1 MVDAA
6 PTGTMRMTLPGKER
20 RRPGAP
26 RRAPT
31 RSDRALERS
40 DPLVRRRPS
49 GEPPPLPR
57 PVSPGTRAFLVAGV
71 VMVVLW
77 AALTTELGVRVVT
90 RADVAVL
97 DALARLRTDA
107 LVDVGQGLAALGSL
121 WTFRVVAWTTLI
133 VLLVARRFQHLFAAL
148 AVFLVV
154 TLLDGLLAVGLGRMR
169 PTDVTIVGSW
179 DGYAHPSAPVANIAL
194 GLTVMLF
201 TLLPAGRWRTRA
213 AWVVGVVIV
222 LVALARLFLAVDHP
236 TDVAAALVTG
246 VALPVVALRLLT
258 PEEAFPV
265 TYRRGVRA
273 HLDVGGRRG
282 EAIRAALA
290 SEVGVRVVAVEPF
303 GQASSAGS
311 TPLRLDVV
319 HEGAELQLFGK
330 LYASTHLWSD
340 RWYKLAR
347 TVRYGRLE
355 DERPFNTVRRLVE
368 YEDHMLRVMRD
379 AGLPSPEP
387 HGIVEITPDREYLIL
402 TEFLAGAVHITE
414 GEVTDGTIDEAM
426 RCVRRLWDA
435 GLAHRDIKPGNVLV
449 RDGRVLL
456 IDVAFAEVRPT
467 PWRQAVDLANM
478 MLTLAL
484 CTSAERVYE
493 RARLVFTP
501 AEIGEAFAASRGV
514 TIPSQLRWLLRRRD
528 EDLLARFRE
537 LAPATPTVAIQRW
550 SLRRVVLTMAVVAG
564 VALAL
569 ALVIVNLRL
578 VGLA

>member
-1 MVDAA
+1 
-6 PTGTMRMTLPGKER
+6 MRMTLPGKER

-26 RRAPT
+26 PGLTPTGPRRDTKHA
-31 RSDRALERS
+31 A
-40 DPLVRRRPS
+40 PLVRRRPS

-57 PVSPGTRAFLVAGV
+57 PVSSGTRAFVVAGA
-71 VMVVLW
+71 MVVLLW

-90 RADVAVL
+90 QADVAVL
-97 DALARLRTDA
+97 DALARLRTDF
-107 LVDVGQGLAALGSL
+107 LVDVGQAVAALGSV

-133 VLLVARRFQHLFAAL
+133 VLLAARRFQHLLAAL

-154 TLLDGLLAVGLGRMR
+154 SLLNNLDAVGLGRMR
-169 PTDVTIVGSW
+169 PTGVTIVGSW
-179 DGYAHPSAPVANIAL
+179 DGYAHPSAPVASIAL
-194 GLTVMLF
+194 GFTVILLTLV
-201 TLLPAGRWRTRA
+201 PRGPWRARA
-213 AWVVGVVIV
+213 AWVAGSAIV
-222 LVALARLFLAVDHP
+222 LVAVARLFLAVDHP

-246 VALPVVALRLLT
+246 VALPAVALRMLT

-290 SEVGVRVVAVEPF
+290 SEVGVSVVGVGPF
-303 GQASSAGS
+303 GRGSSAGS
-311 TPLRLDVV
+311 TPLRIDVV
-319 HEGAELQLFGK
+319 EGGTRRQLFGK

-368 YEDHMLRVMRD
+368 YEDHMLRVLRD
-379 AGLPSPEP
+379 AGLPTPLP
-387 HGIVEITPDREYLIL
+387 LGIVEITPDREYLIL

-414 GEVTDGTIDEAM
+414 GEVTDGTIDDALG
-426 RCVRRLWDA
+426 CVRRLWNT

-493 RARLVFTP
+493 RALSVFTP
-501 AEIGEAFAASRGV
+501 EDIGEAFAASRGV
-514 TIPSQLRWLLRRRD
+514 TIPSQLRSLLRRRD
-528 EDLLARFRE
+528 DDLLARFRE
-537 LAPATPTVAIQRW
+537 LAPETPPVAIQRW
-550 SLRRVVLTMAVVAG
+550 SLRRAVLTLAVVAG
-564 VALAL
+564 AGLAVALA
-569 ALVIVNLRL
+569 VVNLRL
-578 VGLA
+578 AGLA

>member
-1 MVDAA
+1 
-6 PTGTMRMTLPGKER
+6 MTLPGKER

-26 RRAPT
+26 RRRAQTAP
-31 RSDRALERS
+31 DRVAERPG
-40 DPLVRRRPS
+40 PLVRRRPS

-57 PVSPGTRAFLVAGV
+57 PVTPGTRAFLVAGV
-71 VMVVLW
+71 LVVLLW
-77 AALTTELGVRVVT
+77 AALTTEVGVRVVT
-90 RADVAVL
+90 GVDLAVL
-97 DALARLRTDA
+97 DPLARLRTDA
-107 LVDVGQGLAALGSL
+107 LVDVAKRVAALGSL

-133 VLLVARRFQHLFAAL
+133 VLAGVRRFQHLFAAL

-154 TLLDGLLAVGLGRMR
+154 SLLNGLLAVGLGRMR
-169 PTDVTIVGSW
+169 PADVAIVGSW

-194 GLTVMLF
+194 GFTVMLL
-201 TLLPAGRWRTRA
+201 TLIPGGRWRARA
-213 AWVVGVVIV
+213 AWAVGTAIALVV
-222 LVALARLFLAVDHP
+222 AARLLLAVDHP

-246 VALPVVALRLLT
+246 VALPAVALRLLT

-282 EAIRAALA
+282 DAIRAALS
-290 SEVGVRVVAVEPF
+290 SEVGVRVAGVEPF
-303 GQASSAGS
+303 GRGSSAGS
-311 TPLRLDVV
+311 TPLRIDVIDG
-319 HEGAELQLFGK
+319 GAERQLFGK

-368 YEDHMLRVMRD
+368 YEDHMLRVLRD
-379 AGLPSPEP
+379 AGLPSPQP
-387 HGIVEITPDREYLIL
+387 FGIVEITPDREYLIL

-414 GEVTDGTIDEAM
+414 GEVTDGTIDDAL
-426 RCVRRLWDA
+426 RCVRRLWDT

-484 CTSAERVYE
+484 CVPAERVYE
-493 RARLVFTP
+493 RALSMFSP
-501 AEIGEAFAASRGV
+501 EEIGEAFAASRGV
-514 TIPSQLRWLLRRRD
+514 TIPSQLRSLLRRRD
-528 EDLLARFRE
+528 DDLLAMFRE
-537 LAPATPTVAIQRW
+537 LAPPTPPVAIQRW
-550 SLRRVVLTMAVVAG
+550 SLRRAVLTMAVVAG
-564 VALAL
+564 VAVALAL
-569 ALVIVNLRL
+569 AAVNLRL
-578 VGLA
+578 SGLA

>member
-1 MVDAA
+1 
-6 PTGTMRMTLPGKER
+6 MTLPGKER
-20 RRPGAP
+20 RRSGAP
-26 RRAPT
+26 LRRAVTPY
-31 RSDRALERS
+31 DRATEPPG
-40 DPLVRRRPS
+40 PLVRRRPS

-57 PVSPGTRAFLVAGV
+57 PVSPSTRLFLVAGV
-71 VMVVLW
+71 LVVLLW
-77 AALTTELGVRVVT
+77 AALTTKVGVRVVT
-90 RADVAVL
+90 RVDVTML
-97 DALARLRTDA
+97 DTLARLRTDA
-107 LVDVGQGLAALGSL
+107 LVDMAQGVTALGSL

-133 VLLVARRFQHLFAAL
+133 VLVAVRRFQHLFAAL

-154 TLLDGLLAVGLGRMR
+154 SLLNGLLAVGLGRMR
-169 PTDVTIVGSW
+169 PTGVVIVGSW
-179 DGYAHPSAPVANIAL
+179 HGYAHPSTPIANIAL
-194 GLTVMLF
+194 AFTVMLF
-201 TLLPAGRWRTRA
+201 TLTPRGPWRART
-213 AWVVGVVIV
+213 AWVVGPAIA
-222 LVALARLFLAVDHP
+222 LVAVARLFLAVDHP

-246 VALPVVALRLLT
+246 VALPVVAFRLMT

-265 TYRRGVRA
+265 SYRRGVRA
-273 HLDVGGRRG
+273 HLDIGGQRG
-282 EAIRAALA
+282 KAIRAALA
-290 SEVGVRVVAVEPF
+290 SEVGVRVVDVEPF
-303 GQASSAGS
+303 GRGSSAGS

-319 HEGAELQLFGK
+319 DEGRELQLFGK

-347 TVRYGRLE
+347 TIRYGRLE

-368 YEDHMLRVMRD
+368 YEDHMLRVLRD

-402 TEFLAGAVHITE
+402 TEFFAGAVHITE
-414 GEVTDGTIDEAM
+414 GEVTDRTIDDAL

-493 RARLVFTP
+493 RALSVFSP
-501 AEIGEAFAASRGV
+501 DEIGEAFAASRGV
-514 TIPSQLRWLLRRRD
+514 TIPSELRSLLRRHD
-528 EDLLARFRE
+528 ENLIARFRE
-537 LAPATPTVAIQRW
+537 LAPQTPTVAIQRW
-550 SLRRVVLTMAVVAG
+550 SLRRAVLMMAVLTG
-564 VALAL
+564 VALAV
-569 ALVIVNLRL
+569 ALVAVNLRL
-578 VGLA
+578 AGLA

>member
-1 MVDAA
+1 
-6 PTGTMRMTLPGKER
+6 MRMTLPGKER

-26 RRAPT
+26 RRALTP
-31 RSDRALERS
+31 SDRALERPG
-40 DPLVRRRPS
+40 PLVRRRPS

-71 VMVVLW
+71 VTVLLW

-107 LVDVGQGLAALGSL
+107 LVDVGQGVAALGSL

-133 VLLVARRFQHLFAAL
+133 VLLAARRFQHLIAAL

-169 PTDVTIVGSW
+169 PTDVAIVGSW

-201 TLLPAGRWRTRA
+201 TLLPGGRWRARA
-213 AWVVGVVIV
+213 AWVAGTVIV
-222 LVALARLFLAVDHP
+222 LVAVARLFLAVDHP

-282 EAIRAALA
+282 EAIRAALT
-290 SEVGVRVVAVEPF
+290 SEVGVRVVGVEPF
-303 GQASSAGS
+303 GQGSSAGS

-319 HEGAELQLFGK
+319 EGGTERQLFGK

-368 YEDHMLRVMRD
+368 YEDHMLRVLRD
-379 AGLPSPEP
+379 AGLPTPLP
-387 HGIVEITPDREYLIL
+387 LGIVEITPDREYLIL

-414 GEVTDGTIDEAM
+414 GEVTDATIDDAL
-426 RCVRRLWDA
+426 RCIRRMWDA

-484 CTSAERVYE
+484 CMSAERVYE
-493 RARLVFTP
+493 RALSVFTP
-501 AEIGEAFAASRGV
+501 EELGEAFAASRGV
-514 TIPSQLRWLLRRRD
+514 TIPSQLRSLLRRRED
-528 EDLLARFRE
+528 DLLARFRE
-537 LAPATPTVAIQRW
+537 LAPATPPVAIQRW
-550 SLRRVVLTMAVVAG
+550 SLRRAMLTMTVVAG
-564 VALAL
+564 AALAVALVA
-569 ALVIVNLRL
+569 VNLRL
-578 VGLA
+578 AGLA

>member
-1 MVDAA
+1 
-6 PTGTMRMTLPGKER
+6 MRMTLPGKER
-20 RRPGAP
+20 RRPGA
-26 RRAPT
+26 RRGRAPT
-31 RSDRALERS
+31 PPRRDAERPA
-40 DPLVRRRPS
+40 PLVRRRPS

-57 PVSPGTRAFLVAGV
+57 PVSPGTRAFLAAGAV
-71 VMVVLW
+71 VVLLW
-77 AALTTELGVRVVT
+77 AALTTDVGVRMVT
-90 RADVAVL
+90 RGDVAVL

-107 LVDVGQGLAALGSL
+107 LVDAAQGMAALGSL
-121 WTFRVVAWTTLI
+121 WTFRVAAWTTLI
-133 VLLVARRFQHLFAAL
+133 VLLAARRFQHLFAAL
-148 AVFLVV
+148 AVLLVV
-154 TLLDGLLAVGLGRMR
+154 SLLNSLLAVGLGRMR
-169 PTDVTIVGSW
+169 PTDVAIVGSW
-179 DGYAHPSAPVANIAL
+179 DGYAHPSAPAANIAL
-194 GLTVMLF
+194 GFTVMLF
-201 TLLPAGRWRTRA
+201 TLVPGGQWRSRA
-213 AWVVGVVIV
+213 AWVAGTLIV
-222 LVALARLFLAVDHP
+222 LVAVARLFLAVDHP

-246 VALPVVALRLLT
+246 VALPAVALRLLT
-258 PEEAFPV
+258 PEEAFPI

-290 SEVGVRVVAVEPF
+290 SEVGVRVVGVEPF
-303 GQASSAGS
+303 GQGSSAGS

-319 HEGAELQLFGK
+319 DDGAELQLFGK

-387 HGIVEITPDREYLIL
+387 HGIVEITPDGEYLIL
-402 TEFLAGAVHITE
+402 TEFLASAVHITE
-414 GEVTDGTIDEAM
+414 GEVTDGTIDDAM

-493 RARLVFTP
+493 RALLVFTP
-501 AEIGEAFAASRGV
+501 DEIGEAFAASRGV
-514 TIPSQLRWLLRRRD
+514 TIPSQLRSLLRRRD
-528 EDLLARFRE
+528 DDLLARFRE
-537 LAPATPTVAIQRW
+537 LAPATPPVAIQRW

-564 VALAL
+564 AALAV
-569 ALVIVNLRL
+569 AVVAANLRL
-578 VGLA
+578 AGLA

>member
-1 MVDAA
+1 MV
-6 PTGTMRMTLPGKER
+6 L
-20 RRPGAP
+20 
-26 RRAPT
+26 
-31 RSDRALERS
+31 
-40 DPLVRRRPS
+40 
-49 GEPPPLPR
+49 
-57 PVSPGTRAFLVAGV
+57 
-71 VMVVLW
+71 LW

-107 LVDVGQGLAALGSL
+107 LVDVGQGVAALGSL

-194 GLTVMLF
+194 GFTVVLF
-201 TLLPAGRWRTRA
+201 TLIPGGRWRSRA

-273 HLDVGGRRG
+273 HLDVDGRRG

-319 HEGAELQLFGK
+319 DEGAELQLFGK

-414 GEVTDGTIDEAM
+414 GEVTDSTIDDAM

-449 RDGRVLL
+449 RDGRALL

-484 CTSAERVYE
+484 CASAERVYE

-501 AEIGEAFAASRGV
+501 DEIGEAFAASRGV
-514 TIPSQLRWLLRRRD
+514 TIPSQLRSLLRRRHD
-528 EDLLARFRE
+528 DLLARFRE

-569 ALVIVNLRL
+569 ALAVVNLRL

>member
-1 MVDAA
+1 
-6 PTGTMRMTLPGKER
+6 
-20 RRPGAP
+20 
-26 RRAPT
+26 
-31 RSDRALERS
+31 
-40 DPLVRRRPS
+40 LVV
-49 GEPPPLPR
+49 L
-57 PVSPGTRAFLVAGV
+57 
-71 VMVVLW
+71 LW

-107 LVDVGQGLAALGSL
+107 LVDVSQAVAALGSV

-133 VLLVARRFQHLFAAL
+133 VLLAARRFQHLLAAL

-154 TLLDGLLAVGLGRMR
+154 SLLNNLVTVGLGRMR
-169 PTDVTIVGSW
+169 PTGVTIVGSW
-179 DGYAHPSAPVANIAL
+179 DGYAHPSAPVASIAL
-194 GLTVMLF
+194 CFTVLLLTLVPRGL
-201 TLLPAGRWRTRA
+201 WRARA
-213 AWVVGVVIV
+213 AWVAGSAIA
-222 LVALARLFLAVDHP
+222 LVAVARLFLAVDHP

-246 VALPVVALRLLT
+246 VALPAVALRMLT

-290 SEVGVRVVAVEPF
+290 SEVGVSVVGVEPF
-303 GQASSAGS
+303 GQGTSAGS
-311 TPLRLDVV
+311 TPLRIDVV
-319 HEGAELQLFGK
+319 EGGTGRQLFGK

-368 YEDHMLRVMRD
+368 YEDHMLRVLRD
-379 AGLPSPEP
+379 AGLPTPLP
-387 HGIVEITPDREYLIL
+387 LGIVEITPDREYLIL
-402 TEFLAGAVHITE
+402 TEFFAGAVHITE
-414 GEVTDGTIDEAM
+414 GEVTDGTIDDALG
-426 RCVRRLWDA
+426 CIRRLWDS

-449 RDGRVLL
+449 RDSGVFL

-493 RARLVFTP
+493 RALSVFTP
-501 AEIGEAFAASRGV
+501 QEIGEAFAASRGV
-514 TIPSQLRWLLRRRD
+514 TIPSQLRSLLRRRD
-528 EDLLARFRE
+528 DDLLARFRE
-537 LAPATPTVAIQRW
+537 LAPPTPPVAIQRW
-550 SLRRVVLTMAVVAG
+550 SLRRAVLTLAVVAG
-564 VALAL
+564 AALVVALVA
-569 ALVIVNLRL
+569 VNLR
-578 VGLA
+578 VAGLA

>member
-1 MVDAA
+1 
-6 PTGTMRMTLPGKER
+6 MTLPGKQR
-20 RRPGAP
+20 RRWGAP
-26 RRAPT
+26 RRAQTP
-31 RSDRALERS
+31 SDRAAERPG
-40 DPLVRRRPS
+40 PLVRRRPS

-71 VMVVLW
+71 LVALLW
-77 AALTTELGVRVVT
+77 AALTTEVGVRVVT
-90 RADVAVL
+90 RVDLAVL
-97 DALARLRTDA
+97 HAVARLRTDE
-107 LVDVGQGLAALGSL
+107 LVDVGQGVAALGSL

-133 VLLVARRFQHLFAAL
+133 VLLAVRRFQHMAVAL

-154 TLLDGLLAVGLGRMR
+154 SLLNGLLAVGLGRMR
-169 PTDVTIVGSW
+169 PADVAIVGSW

-194 GLTVMLF
+194 GFTVMLL
-201 TLLPAGRWRTRA
+201 TLTPGGRWRAGA
-213 AWVVGVVIV
+213 AWVVGTAIALVV
-222 LVALARLFLAVDHP
+222 AARLLLAVDHP

-246 VALPVVALRLLT
+246 VALPAVALRLLT

-265 TYRRGVRA
+265 TYHRGVRA

-290 SEVGVRVVAVEPF
+290 SEVGVRVVGVEPS
-303 GQASSAGS
+303 GRGSSAGS
-311 TPLRLDVV
+311 TPLRIDVADDS
-319 HEGAELQLFGK
+319 AERQLFGK

-368 YEDHMLRVMRD
+368 YEDHMLRVLRD
-379 AGLPSPEP
+379 AGLPSPRP

-414 GEVTDGTIDEAM
+414 GTVTDGTIDDAL
-426 RCVRRLWDA
+426 RCVRQLWNA
-435 GLAHRDIKPGNVLV
+435 GLAHRDIKPGNLLV
-449 RDGRVLL
+449 RNGRVLL

-493 RARLVFTP
+493 RALSVFSSD
-501 AEIGEAFAASRGV
+501 EIGEAFAASRGV
-514 TIPSQLRWLLRRRD
+514 TIPAQLRSLLRRRD
-528 EDLLARFRE
+528 DDLLARFRE
-537 LAPATPTVAIQRW
+537 LAPPTPPVAIQRW
-550 SLRRVVLTMAVVAG
+550 SLRRAVLTMAVVVGA
-564 VALAL
+564 ALAI
-569 ALVIVNLRL
+569 ALVAVNLRL
-578 VGLA
+578 AGLA